1 MKESQLSRLVR
12 HIWAEVKLAAWGSS
26 RRPVANQPMT
36 IRAEFSV
43 GLNHLFEIMDLA
55 RRGYPPLFAENP

>member
-12 HIWAEVKLAAWGSS
+12 HIWAEVKLAAWV
-26 RRPVANQPMT
+26 VAASGRESTMT

-43 GLNHLFEIMDLA
+43 GLNHLFEIMDRLVA
-55 RRGYPPLFAENP
+55 AIHSFLLKTRK